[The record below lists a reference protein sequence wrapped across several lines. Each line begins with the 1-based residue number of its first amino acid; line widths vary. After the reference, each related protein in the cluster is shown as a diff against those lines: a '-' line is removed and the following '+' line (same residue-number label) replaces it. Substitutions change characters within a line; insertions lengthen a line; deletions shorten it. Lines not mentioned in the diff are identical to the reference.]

1 MKPDE
6 STELY
11 HIYLVQKGTGRYNSR
26 LEIELNLSF
35 ERIER
40 RFLMPYRR
48 GQPMVINGKTIA
60 TQDLERIRIFKS
72 KHEIESRDSVLGQG
86 EVTQEFITGPPGS
99 EIETAPLPKQE
110 LTPPT
115 DAREVF
121 VVHGRN
127 GKARQAIFDFLRSI
141 GLHPLEWSEAVQS
154 TGRTSPYI
162 GDILNSAFS
171 KAHAVVVLMTPD
183 DDALLREPLRGDS
196 DPPHETELSG
206 QARPNV
212 LFEAGMA
219 MGRNEDRTILVE
231 LGTLRPFSDIA
242 GRHVI
247 RLDNTTQ
254 RRQELAQRLRSAGC
268 PVNLDGTDWHTAG
281 DFEAALD
288 LAVQMSSESAVAE
301 EQQSTRSEIPQLSE
315 EAKRLLIE
323 ASKDNSELIHRIGLA
338 NGLLIRVN
346 GKALNEVGN
355 NRSEAE
361 WEGALDELIERRL
374 VKDYNGRGKAFRVTS
389 SGLKVADSLV

>member
-72 KHEIESRDSVLGQG
+72 KHEIESRDRVLGQG

-121 VVHGRN
+121 VVHGRTEKRGKRFLLSYGRSVSILWN
-127 GKARQAIFDFLRSI
+127 GQ
-141 GLHPLEWSEAVQS
+141 
-154 TGRTSPYI
+154 
-162 GDILNSAFS
+162 
-171 KAHAVVVLMTPD
+171 
-183 DDALLREPLRGDS
+183 
-196 DPPHETELSG
+196 
-206 QARPNV
+206 
-212 LFEAGMA
+212 
-219 MGRNEDRTILVE
+219 
-231 LGTLRPFSDIA
+231 RPFSL
-242 GRHVI
+242 
-247 RLDNTTQ
+247 LDAHHLI
-254 RRQELAQRLRSAGC
+254 LAIS
-268 PVNLDGTDWHTAG
+268 
-281 DFEAALD
+281 
-288 LAVQMSSESAVAE
+288 
-301 EQQSTRSEIPQLSE
+301 
-315 EAKRLLIE
+315 
-323 ASKDNSELIHRIGLA
+323 
-338 NGLLIRVN
+338 
-346 GKALNEVGN
+346 
-355 NRSEAE
+355 
-361 WEGALDELIERRL
+361 
-374 VKDYNGRGKAFRVTS
+374 
-389 SGLKVADSLV
+389 